1 MKVAKFLNELEA
13 LGFPMG
19 TYPMDFNTD
28 GNIMVEL
35 QIGHDHVAV
44 IVLDEDE
51 DEFTLSFGLYGV
63 DNTSIALT
71 TQSQDKVIEY
81 LDNYIADFGY

>member
-1 MKVAKFLNELEA
+1 MKVAQFLSELET

-35 QIGHDHVAV
+35 QIGHEHLAV
-44 IVLDEDE
+44 VVLDEE
-51 DEFTLSFGLYGV
+51 QDEFVVTLNDSL
-63 DNTSIALT
+63 SLC
-71 TQSQDKVIEY
+71 TQVQDSVITR

>member
-1 MKVAKFLNELEA
+1 MKVANFLNELEV

-35 QIGHDHVAV
+35 QIGHDNVAV
-44 IVLDEDE
+44 VILDEDE
-51 DEFTLSFGLYGV
+51 DEFTLSLN
-63 DNTSIALT
+63 DSIAFT
-71 TQSQDKVIEY
+71 TFCMESVITH

>member
-1 MKVAKFLNELEA
+1 MKVANFLNELEV

-35 QIGHDHVAV
+35 QIGHDNVAV
-44 IVLDEDE
+44 VILDEDE
-51 DEFTLSFGLYGV
+51 DEFTLSLN
-63 DNTSIALT
+63 DSIAFT
-71 TQSQDKVIEY
+71 TSVMSNVITQ
-81 LDNYIADFGY
+81 LDNYVADFGY

>member
-1 MKVAKFLNELEA
+1 MKVANFLNELEV
-13 LGFPMG
+13 LGFPIG
-19 TYPMDFNTD
+19 TYPMNFNTM

-44 IVLDEDE
+44 VQLDEDE
-51 DEFTLSFGLYGV
+51 DEFTLAFGLYGV

-71 TQSQDKVIEY
+71 TQDQDKVIEH

>member
-1 MKVAKFLNELEA
+1 MKVANFLSELEA

-35 QIGHDHVAV
+35 HIGHDQVAV
-44 IVLDEDE
+44 VVLDEE
-51 DEFTLSFGLYGV
+51 QDEFVVTLNDSL
-63 DNTSIALT
+63 SLC
-71 TQSQDKVIEY
+71 TQVQDSVITRLE
-81 LDNYIADFGY
+81 NYIADFGY